1 VSRNVYTV
9 PLDTDLEQ
17 MLISAERYACGRR
30 TYIVGDTTSY
40 LISLLPHMS
49 VWCLDVLK
57 NDMREQAEYADRL
70 GADVWGHACDK
81 EKWDKFIAALDKEIE
96 RRVKSRQ

>member
-1 VSRNVYTV
+1 MSRNVYTV

-49 VWCLDVLK
+49 DWCIKVLK
-57 NDMREQAEYADRL
+57 NDMNEQKAYAARS
-70 GADVWGHACDK
+70 GANVWGHAYDK
-81 EKWDKFIAALDKEIE
+81 AKWDKFIAALDKEIE
-96 RRVKSRQ
+96 RRVRND

>member
-1 VSRNVYTV
+1 MDNTYTI
-9 PLDTDLEQ
+9 PLDTSLEQ

-40 LISLLPHMS
+40 LSHLLPRLS
-49 VWCLDVLK
+49 DWCLKVLQ
-57 NDMREQAEYADRL
+57 NDMREQTGYAERS
-70 GADVWGHACDK
+70 GVDVWGHACDK